1 MLLASV
7 GAGCLGGQTGTPNS
21 GPADQPCVDPAAVAA
36 AHAGAYTLEGSWHG
50 DGATEGAVTLTLR
63 IVPRSASD
71 APVGACA
78 PVRIGLR
85 SDDGTLDLETDS
97 WLEGT
102 PRSASA
108 QLACDRKGR
117 TDVAVPE
124 LVGVI
129 TLAEDVVRAELSLPG
144 ASARTPLNAIG
155 VRDVEVAP

>member
-1 MLLASV
+1 MLASV
-7 GAGCLGGQTGTPNS
+7 SAGCLGGQTGTPTS
-21 GPADQPCVDPAAVAA
+21 GHADQPCVDRASVAA

-71 APVGACA
+71 TPVGACA

-108 QLACDRKGR
+108 QLACDRNGR
-117 TDVAVPE
+117 TDVAAPA

-129 TLAEDVVRAELSLPG
+129 ALEEDEARAELSLLG
-144 ASARTPLNAIG
+144 TAASTSLNAIG